1 MAYSLLM
8 VGVIAARSLS
18 PLRHS
23 LTYLLVIPNFF
34 ATIFKAAWLYEFCF
48 DSVFLIITL
57 SVSVCDTNIRE
68 ISQLK
73 QINMREKSL
82 IKENILQYLDFK
94 GVSNYEFYRTT
105 GVSNGVLSQKSGM
118 SEENTMRFLSHYE
131 DVNIE
136 WLLTGKGSM
145 LKTDAPASAVK
156 AIPLI
161 PLDAMAGFGSGSMQ
175 IMEWDTESYVI
186 PEFEELD
193 VDFLIRVKGSSMQ
206 PKYNSGDLVACKK
219 LDVNNIFW
227 QWNKVYVL
235 DTDQGPLIKRV
246 KKAKTKDCLLIVS
259 ENKNYDEF
267 ELHLSHVYAIA
278 LVVGVIRFE

>member
-1 MAYSLLM
+1 
-8 VGVIAARSLS
+8 
-18 PLRHS
+18 
-23 LTYLLVIPNFF
+23 
-34 ATIFKAAWLYEFCF
+34 
-48 DSVFLIITL
+48 
-57 SVSVCDTNIRE
+57 
-68 ISQLK
+68 
-73 QINMREKSL
+73 MREKSL

-206 PKYNSGDLVACKK
+206 PKYNSGDLVACRK
-219 LDVNNIFW
+219 LDTTNIFW

-278 LVVGVIRFE
+278 LVVGVVRFE